1 MPQWPLPYAPALN
14 GTMLYAM
21 PLRPRQF
28 LELVIDTAL
37 AGLEE
42 KPNVRLRGALAQV
55 YFEDP
60 HQHYEVWL
68 RRQVGLLEL
77 GLHFEGPREENLR
90 RLAAVA
96 DAMPEVLGGLGGDPE
111 VEEWTETWTRLHEVL
126 PCEALEADFGREVGT
141 RLAAYIQV
149 LEPIVRPLGPM
160 PAPVRGELEGGRG
173 RGRWNRRRR
182 GGAGAARGAPR
193 RP

>member
-1 MPQWPLPYAPALN
+1 
-14 GTMLYAM
+14 MLYAM
-21 PLRPRQF
+21 PLKPRPF
-28 LELVIDTAL
+28 LQLVIDTAL
-37 AGLEE
+37 AGLEA
-42 KPNVRLRGALAQV
+42 KPSVRIRGALAQL

-77 GLHFEGPREENLR
+77 GLHFEGAREENLR

-96 DAMPEVLGGLGGDPE
+96 EAMPEILGGLGGEPE
-111 VEEWTETWTRLHEVL
+111 VEEWTETWTRLHEVR
-126 PCEALEADFGREVGT
+126 PCDALEEAFAREVGA
-141 RLAAYIQV
+141 RLAAYVRV

-160 PAPVRGELEGGRG
+160 PAPVRHEFDGRG

-182 GGAGAARGAPR
+182 GSAGARRGAS